1 MISLYIIIIIII
13 ILLELYIR
21 YFDNVNECMDDKI
34 NKDNIN
40 KDILNKDN
48 INKEPWYKIKKNNKI
63 TKYYLKINN
72 FNQDNYI
79 EWKNITKKIDYNI
92 SQNLLIISSETEA
105 EALSIAN
112 LYISSI
118 NNDITIEE
126 IINNNLI
133 ELSKKKALMNKLVVT
148 KLIILIKIGLNKI
161 NNINNMDMD
170 SDNINIDT
178 TEMEM
183 LSMIDTLDIED
194 DSNEEIILDDSHVSV
209 DDMDISSNSTKQSH
223 TIYNIDEQFNP
234 VDVLDS
240 IDNTN
245 TKINYKMVND
255 MEEPKYKKESL
266 KIEPY
271 GGIEYAS
278 IF

>member
-1 MISLYIIIIIII
+1 LT
-13 ILLELYIR
+13 
-21 YFDNVNECMDDKI
+21 
-34 NKDNIN
+34 
-40 KDILNKDN
+40 
-48 INKEPWYKIKKNNKI
+48 
-63 TKYYLKINN
+63 TKPIVSY
-72 FNQDNYI
+72 
-79 EWKNITKKIDYNI
+79 TKKIDYNI

-112 LYISSI
+112 LYISCI

-161 NNINNMDMD
+161 NNVNNINNTD

-183 LSMIDTLDIED
+183 TSMIDIED
-194 DSNEEIILDDSHVSV
+194 DSLDEVNDIDILSY
-209 DDMDISSNSTKQSH
+209 SSKQSQH
-223 TIYNIDEQFNP
+223 ISNIDMSTIDMSTIDMSTIDMSTIDMSTIDMSTIDEQFDP
-234 VDVLDS
+234 VDVLDA
-240 IDNTN
+240 IDN
-245 TKINYKMVND
+245 TKINYKMVNEMD
-255 MEEPKYKKESL
+255 EPKYKKESL